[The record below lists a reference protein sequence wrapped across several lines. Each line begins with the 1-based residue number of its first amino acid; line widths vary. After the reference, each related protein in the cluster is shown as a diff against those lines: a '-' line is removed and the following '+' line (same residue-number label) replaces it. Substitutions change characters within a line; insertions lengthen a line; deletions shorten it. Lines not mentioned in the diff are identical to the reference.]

1 MYDFMPLFRPY
12 PDGLSTLMMAPKHS
26 HNQES
31 IDTTSPS
38 VSRYRQC
45 VSLEACCSVS
55 RPLRTTLD
63 TVRFPKSNRKL
74 RMVFLGRPSEACY
87 PCRKGR
93 LRIVCPGYRDPSEFY
108 FRDETA
114 NAAFKVQ
121 NRKPRRR
128 LPAKTKQQSQSVAE
142 ADAQKQHAGSS
153 GTPTIAATPRQAVGT
168 LVNHWSPSS
177 SSSSTP
183 PSDGEV
189 VRYRTISS
197 PIEDLARTY
206 FMTDY
211 IATSPFDYLPK
222 LCPYGLT
229 GNDAMSASILAA
241 SFASLSLKI
250 SDPKLMKQARVQYAS
265 ALCQTN
271 QALSSPKLAVEDSTL
286 AAVLLLGLFEAIV
299 FSGQQS
305 MDSWNQHT
313 LGSVELLRLRGSQQ
327 FETALGRK
335 LFVHSAN
342 NIRTSC
348 AHSKTPV
355 PTRFIALYD
364 DAQPYLDH
372 SDPFLRVTP
381 VLDRVAMLRSRI
393 AYLEDSERHEVLVEA
408 LDLDAATA
416 KLGQEVSAEW
426 RFTARDPY
434 EKAPMT
440 YKGISFRYPSLRA
453 LRYWNSLRIIRM
465 FLNDLIWMQA
475 SLILAQGPTSASV
488 DYFAMQEAATRKMST
503 LVVEVLAS
511 CGEYLETTEDR
522 FSVTAR
528 CLIWPLSVIAEI
540 SITPPDARR
549 FALDCLGRLSRDGRI
564 PRPIEVANTMMGLQ
578 ADW

>member
-1 MYDFMPLFRPY
+1 MS
-12 PDGLSTLMMAPKHS
+12 LSVLVLQCDRLQPGCT
-26 HNQES
+26 QC
-31 IDTTSPS
+31 
-38 VSRYRQC
+38 SRKQ
-45 VSLEACCSVS
+45 
-55 RPLRTTLD
+55 
-63 TVRFPKSNRKL
+63 
-74 RMVFLGRPSEACY
+74 
-87 PCRKGR
+87 
-93 LRIVCPGYRDPSEFY
+93 IVCPGYRDPSEFY

-114 NAAFKVQ
+114 NAAYKVQ

-142 ADAQKQHAGSS
+142 GDAQKQHAGSS

-189 VRYRTISS
+189 VRYRSISS

-313 LGSVELLRLRGSQQ
+313 LGSVELLRMRGSQQ

-355 PTRFIALYD
+355 PTRFITLYD
-364 DAQPYLDH
+364 DAQPYLDQ

-393 AYLEDSERHEVLVEA
+393 AYLQDSERHEVLVEA

-416 KLGQEVSAEW
+416 KLG
-426 RFTARDPY
+426 
-434 EKAPMT
+434 K
-440 YKGISFRYPSLRA
+440 KFRQNGGSRQGT
-453 LRYWNSLRIIRM
+453 RM
-465 FLNDLIWMQA
+465 
-475 SLILAQGPTSASV
+475 
-488 DYFAMQEAATRKMST
+488 
-503 LVVEVLAS
+503 
-511 CGEYLETTEDR
+511 
-522 FSVTAR
+522 
-528 CLIWPLSVIAEI
+528 
-540 SITPPDARR
+540 RR
-549 FALDCLGRLSRDGRI
+549 H
-564 PRPIEVANTMMGLQ
+564 Q
-578 ADW
+578 